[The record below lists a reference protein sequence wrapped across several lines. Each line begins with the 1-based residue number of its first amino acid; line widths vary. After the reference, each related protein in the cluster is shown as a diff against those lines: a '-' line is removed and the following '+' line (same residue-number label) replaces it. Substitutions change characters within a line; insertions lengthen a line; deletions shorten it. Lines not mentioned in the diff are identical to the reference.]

1 MANTINSIDLRK
13 TDNGTKINKAS
24 DEKDKNSVNNY
35 TGSRATN
42 RGTKIMKPGDD
53 MDKNAFLKILSA
65 ELSNMDP
72 MGNNDSTQYVT
83 QMAQFA
89 SMEQATNLNNTMSN
103 YANNSM
109 IGKGVTMKSV
119 DNEGKPYTGVVKA
132 VTTTAGKT
140 TLSVEISEKGQN
152 VYKDFDIA
160 DVMTV
165 LDVPDYSLPSINNIN
180 GNMSFLVASSF
191 IGKHV
196 ELNEKDNDG
205 NKFTGEVLGVIK
217 DDGVVKVRVKLHDS
231 DEIKEFTY
239 DKIVKASNS
248 KEEIKPSDPE
258 EDK

>member
-1 MANTINSIDLRK
+1 MSNAI
-13 TDNGTKINKAS
+13 
-24 DEKDKNSVNNY
+24 NNY
-35 TGSRATN
+35 TGSRATD
-42 RGTKIMKPGDD
+42 RGTKIMKPGQD

-196 ELNEKDNDG
+196 ELNEKDKDG
-205 NKFTGEVLGVIK
+205 KKFTGEVLGVVK
-217 DDGVVKVRVKLHDS
+217 DEGVVKVRIKLHDS

-248 KEEIKPSDPE
+248 KEEIKPSEPE